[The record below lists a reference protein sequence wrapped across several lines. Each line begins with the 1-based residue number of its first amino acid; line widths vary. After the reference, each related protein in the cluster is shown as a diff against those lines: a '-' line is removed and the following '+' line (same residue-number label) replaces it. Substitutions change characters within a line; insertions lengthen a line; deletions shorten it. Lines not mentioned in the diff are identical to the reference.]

1 MVLSQP
7 PPPGLI
13 ACIERS
19 VGGRVTAAH
28 RQGERRSGGRPA
40 WYVDLATEAGD
51 LPLYARMQRPE
62 NRDRGAALRREF
74 AVLSCLYDQG
84 VRVPR
89 VHALCDDPLA
99 IVMQRLRGDDDL
111 ARIADAGRR
120 ESVGEQFIE
129 QLSLWHSLPIEPFV
143 AIGLTAPASAEQ
155 YALSDLAYWEK
166 IYRRT
171 TRQAVPFLEF
181 VLRWLRSHV
190 PAAPSRPSLLQGD
203 TGPGQF
209 LYDGDQLTGVVDW
222 EFAHLGDPMLD
233 LAYVVNRDYWNK
245 GADLRQWFASYR
257 KRSGIE
263 IDWSRVAYYMVKA
276 GSITPLSLAGI
287 VQTMPLGVDH
297 AEWHAQYLSYARLTA
312 EALAQAEGIELEPVE
327 LPPDAEGPTQALALL
342 EHDLR
347 EQLLP
352 AIDDPFLRQRI
363 GMDLRLLR
371 HLRNVDAI
379 GAQIA
384 AAEAE
389 DLAELAGRRRAD
401 PLPASELVALVE
413 HAHASDAPRWIR
425 YFHRHFVRSEA
436 LWRGALGA
444 GEGATL
450 ARLDTLR

>member
-1 MVLSQP
+1 MQAP
-7 PPPGLI
+7 DGLV

-19 VGGRVTAAH
+19 LRGRVTAAQ

-40 WYVDLATEAGD
+40 WYLEVATGSGTLA
-51 LPLYARMQRPE
+51 LYARMQRPE
-62 NRDRGAALRREF
+62 NRDRGAALRREY
-74 AVLSCLYDQG
+74 AVLSCLREQG

-89 VHALCDDPLA
+89 VYALCEDPLG
-99 IVMQRLRGDDDL
+99 IVMERLRGEDDL
-111 ARIADAGRR
+111 AKIARAEQR
-120 ESVGEQFIE
+120 EAIGEQFIE
-129 QLSLWHSLPIEPFV
+129 QLAFWHSLPIEPFV

-155 YALSDLAYWEK
+155 YALGDLGYWEK
-166 IYRRT
+166 VYRRA
-171 TRQAVPFLEF
+171 TRQPVPFLEF

-233 LAYVVNRDYWNK
+233 LAYLVNRDYWNP
-245 GADLRQWFASYR
+245 GADLRRWFASYR

-276 GSITPLSLAGI
+276 GAVTPLSLAGI
-287 VQTMPLGVDH
+287 VENMPPGIDH

-312 EALAQAEGIELEPVE
+312 EALAQAEGVELEPVD
-327 LPPDAEGPTQALALL
+327 LPAASDGPTRAFALL

-352 AIDDPFLRQRI
+352 GVEDHFLRQRI

-371 HLRNVDAI
+371 HLQNADAI
-379 GAQIA
+379 GAAIA
-384 AAEAE
+384 AAEAN
-389 DLAELAGRRRAD
+389 DVAALTGRRRGEASDAD
-401 PLPASELVALVE
+401 LLALVAD
-413 HAHASDAPRWIR
+413 ARASDAPRWIR
-425 YFHRHFVRSEA
+425 YFHRHFVRREA

-450 ARLDTLR
+450 ARLDTLTDRA